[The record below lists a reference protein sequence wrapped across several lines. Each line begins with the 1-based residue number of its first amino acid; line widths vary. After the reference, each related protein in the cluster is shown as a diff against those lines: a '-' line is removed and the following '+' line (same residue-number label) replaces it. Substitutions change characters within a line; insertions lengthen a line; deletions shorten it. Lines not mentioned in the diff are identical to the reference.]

1 MARTKRTMTQPTD
14 KSASICNAIINS
26 INEIRKIK
34 RKVPG
39 KESISTLAAK
49 RCGLSVTDVQTELDS
64 MVESGQLQIEKTA
77 TNKDSYFVKNL
88 EKVAS
93 TSHDESIICSSENE
107 EELLENATIN
117 QSSIIDQNSDD
128 DDLSNDLSD
137 PINQSN
143 YGHLDVSAGFPS
155 ECLEISDS
163 NLQESDIFNALK
175 MLDNPTFQ
183 KVEPKISE
191 TTTPIVSSNQGSQL
205 GNDIYLAYSQLAS
218 SFADL
223 SKQLHEER
231 IKNSLLNDEN
241 FALKLQL
248 CTSGIIS
255 KNDNAIVSD
264 DQDNAPN
271 KSSFQKTENPNNCN
285 QKTHTN
291 QNKGVSIVTES
302 IELEQNENINSNSKT
317 NKSGK
322 KKNKRK
328 RTVKRNEPA
337 ERSNDTP
344 LNSQPDKQR
353 KAGTWNKNT
362 VLVVGDSM
370 INNVDERQLGK
381 RYQTKVRSF
390 SGATTT
396 DLEDYLKPLLRKK
409 PDKIILVVGTND
421 IQHRPV
427 ADILKN
433 IKRLMEQISE
443 SLPDCHVVISEII
456 KRKMKNGD
464 ENQAIAKKINEFNK
478 SLKSMN
484 VDILQQQNILVEH
497 LGMRG
502 LHLNVQGNFQLTKNL
517 NEKIRCI

>member
-1 MARTKRTMTQPTD
+1 MARTKRTMTQPID
-14 KSASICNAIINS
+14 MSASISNAIINA

-39 KESISTLAAK
+39 KESISTLASK
-49 RCGLSVTDVQTELDS
+49 RSGLSVTDILTELDS
-64 MVESGQLQIEKTA
+64 MVESGQLHIEKTA

-117 QSSIIDQNSDD
+117 QSSITDQISDD
-128 DDLSNDLSD
+128 DDFSN
-137 PINQSN
+137 PINQQSN
-143 YGHLDVSAGFPS
+143 YGHLDVSAEFPS
-155 ECLEISDS
+155 ECVEICDS
-163 NLQESDIFNALK
+163 KLQESDIFNALK

-183 KVEPKISE
+183 KMAPKASE
-191 TTTPIVSSNQGSQL
+191 TTTPIDSNNQGNQL

-248 CTSGIIS
+248 CTSGIFS
-255 KNDNAIVSD
+255 KDNNAIVSD
-264 DQDNAPN
+264 DQDNAQN
-271 KSSFQKTENPNNCN
+271 KSSFQKSEKPNNCN
-285 QKTHTN
+285 QKTHTI
-291 QNKGVSIVTES
+291 QNKGVPIVTES
-302 IELEQNENINSNSKT
+302 IELEQNENVNSNSKT

-328 RTVKRNEPA
+328 RNAKRNEPA
-337 ERSNDTP
+337 ERSNDNP
-344 LNSQPDKQR
+344 FNSQPETQR
-353 KAGTWNKNT
+353 KAGIWNKNT

-370 INNVDERQLGK
+370 IDNVDERQLGK

-433 IKRLMEQISE
+433 IKRLMEQITE
-443 SLPDCHVVISEII
+443 SLPDCHIVISEII

-464 ENQAIAKKINEFNK
+464 ENQAIAKKIAEFNK

>member
-1 MARTKRTMTQPTD
+1 MARIKRTMTQPTN
-14 KSASICNAIINS
+14 KSASIGNAIINS

-39 KESISTLAAK
+39 KESISTLASK
-49 RCGLSVTDVQTELDS
+49 RSGLSVTDILTELDS
-64 MVESGQLQIEKTA
+64 MVESGQLYIEKTA

-88 EKVAS
+88 KKVAS
-93 TSHDESIICSSENE
+93 NSLDESIICSSENE

-117 QSSIIDQNSDD
+117 QSSIIDQSSDN
-128 DDLSNDLSD
+128 DDLSNDHSN

-143 YGHLDVSAGFPS
+143 YGHLDVSAEFPS
-155 ECLEISDS
+155 ECVEISDS
-163 NLQESDIFNALK
+163 NLQENGIFNALK
-175 MLDNPTFQ
+175 LLDNPTFQ
-183 KVEPKISE
+183 KMAPKASE
-191 TTTPIVSSNQGSQL
+191 TTTPMDSNNQGNQL
-205 GNDIYLAYSQLAS
+205 GNDIFLAYSQLAS

-241 FALKLQL
+241 LALKLQL
-248 CTSGIIS
+248 CTSGPIS
-255 KNDNAIVSD
+255 KDDNAIVSD

-271 KSSFQKTENPNNCN
+271 KSSFQKTEKPYNCN

-291 QNKGVSIVTES
+291 QNKGVPIVTES
-302 IELEQNENINSNSKT
+302 IELEQNENVNSNSKT

-328 RTVKRNEPA
+328 RNGKRNEPA
-337 ERSNDTP
+337 ERGNDDNP
-344 LNSQPDKQR
+344 LTSQPDKQR
-353 KAGTWNKNT
+353 KAGIWNKNT
-362 VLVVGDSM
+362 VLVVGDIM

-433 IKRLMEQISE
+433 IKRLMEQITE
-443 SLPDCHVVISEII
+443 SLPDCHIVISEII

-464 ENQAIAKKINEFNK
+464 ENHAIAKKIAEFNK

-502 LHLNVQGNFQLTKNL
+502 LHLNVQGNFQLTKDL
-517 NEKIRCI
+517 N